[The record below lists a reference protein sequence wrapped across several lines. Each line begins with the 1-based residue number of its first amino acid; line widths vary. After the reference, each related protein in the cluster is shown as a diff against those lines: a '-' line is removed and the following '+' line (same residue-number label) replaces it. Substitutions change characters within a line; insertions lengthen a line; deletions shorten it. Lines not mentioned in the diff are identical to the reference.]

1 MRSKYSAYDI
11 ATWFIWKNSIEQ
23 TNNEIDEEQYEVY
36 EGLSHLKVQ
45 KLLYYAQGVS
55 LAANGVPLFDE
66 KIVAWPHGPVVKEVY
81 KEFEKFGRTDIPES
95 EILDNIDNI
104 QIIAND
110 IATSEILDIVYENF
124 GGYTAWQ
131 LREKTHEKGAPWQTV
146 VDTKGMGKV
155 ISNEMIRRYFI
166 DHIVENG

>member
-23 TNNEIDEEQYEVY
+23 TNNQIDAEEYEVY

-55 LAANGVPLFDE
+55 LAANGKPLFNE
-66 KIVAWPHGPVVKEVY
+66 TIVAWPHGPVVKEVY
-81 KEFEKFGRTDIPES
+81 EKFEVFGRNDIPEN
-95 EILDNIDNI
+95 EILDNIDSI
-104 QIIAND
+104 QLITND
-110 IATSEILDIVYENF
+110 IETSEILDLVYENF

-131 LREKTHEKGAPWQTV
+131 LREKTHEKGAPWQTI

-155 ISNEMIRRYFI
+155 IPNEVIKRYFI
-166 DHIVENG
+166 NNIVENG